1 MQITTHLAQE
11 TQAVAAR
18 ILAAIDALP
27 SSSGALVIRLEGDLG
42 AGKTTFVQ
50 GLVRTMGVTDTVR
63 SPTFV
68 LMKRYA
74 RPGARDV
81 VHMDCYRIHRPDE
94 VASLDLPTLFA
105 DPDVLMLIEWPERN
119 TDILPSATLTIS
131 LAHAGGD
138 ARTITI
144 PDELSQGMENSVS

>member
-1 MQITTHLAQE
+1 M
-11 TQAVAAR
+11 AAR
-18 ILAAIDALP
+18 ILASLDALP
-27 SSSGALVIRLEGDLG
+27 SSGSALVIRLEGDLG

-50 GLVRTMGVTDTVR
+50 GLVRAMGVTDAVR

-68 LMKRYA
+68 LMKRYP
-74 RPGARDV
+74 RQGARDV

-94 VASLDLPTLFA
+94 VASLDLPSLFT
-105 DPDVLMLIEWPERN
+105 DPDVLMLIEWPERIA
-119 TDILPSATLTIS
+119 DILPSSTLTIS

>member
-1 MQITTHLAQE
+1 MQITTHSAQE

-18 ILAAIDALP
+18 ILASLDALP
-27 SSSGALVIRLEGDLG
+27 TSRGALVIRLEGDLG

-50 GLVRTMGVTDTVR
+50 GLVRAMGVMDAVR

-68 LMKRYA
+68 LMKRYP

-94 VASLDLPTLFA
+94 VASLDLPALFT
-105 DPDVLMLIEWPERN
+105 DPDVLMLIEWPERIA
-119 TDILPSATLTIS
+119 DILPSTTLTIS

>member
-1 MQITTHLAQE
+1 M
-11 TQAVAAR
+11 AAR

-105 DPDVLMLIEWPERN
+105 DPDVLMLIEWPERI